1 MTVCDGSSYWRWWCY
16 LVLLVWRGLTL
27 PPPPSGYL
35 WEQCTDIGGAL
46 LRPEDW
52 SFRRLSSGGKLAY
65 FITKSAWEPEQ
76 PFDVGLT
83 FNVLFDVPSQSG
95 LPPTAFAKRFVGRAA
110 AVHQVER
117 TWTNEMGPF
126 KAEGIVYSGRGASMR
141 FQVLQSGHS
150 QRQDRDGVFGDRS
163 RHQRL
168 VGESE
173 WSVIEPTVKKM
184 LIDDVY

>member
-1 MTVCDGSSYWRWWCY
+1 MRWL
-16 LVLLVWRGLTL
+16 LVLAMVVLLGAPGVAGLDL

-126 KAEGIVYSGRGASMR
+126 KAEGIVYSGRGASR
-141 FQVLQSGHS
+141 GFK
-150 QRQDRDGVFGDRS
+150 FYN
-163 RHQRL
+163 L
-168 VGESE
+168 VIANDKTGTAYLVIFEAPETSWESE